1 MCYTSVLIFNILLSI
16 CVELAL
22 QVLLVIRVLKRFLTM
37 TLINTAQVDDI
48 VLHVCFESHWIIEYM
63 R

>member
-1 MCYTSVLIFNILLSI
+1 MLLKLVS
-16 CVELAL
+16 
-22 QVLLVIRVLKRFLTM
+22 LLVIRVLKRILTP
-37 TLINTAQVDDI
+37 TLTYTAQVDDI